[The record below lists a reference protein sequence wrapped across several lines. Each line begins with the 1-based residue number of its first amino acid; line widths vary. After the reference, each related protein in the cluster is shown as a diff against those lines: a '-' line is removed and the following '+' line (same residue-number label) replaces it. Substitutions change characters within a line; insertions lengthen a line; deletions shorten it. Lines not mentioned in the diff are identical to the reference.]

1 MILSLIMMD
10 YYVQKEKGEININF
24 KPYTIIC
31 GHYGCGKTNL
41 SLNIAFDLVAQS
53 KSVTM
58 VDLDIVNPYFRSS
71 DYIEK
76 LKLSGIRMIA
86 PGSSGTTL
94 DMPALPAEIASTFDN
109 NDYIVIDVGGD
120 DAGATALGRFASK
133 IKKIDY
139 DMLYVINKYRP
150 LTAGAKDAVQLLSE
164 IEAASRLKATG
175 IINNS
180 HLMQF
185 TDEETISSTLP
196 FAEETAKALG
206 LPLKFTTAPRE
217 LAQKLNHL
225 NIYPVDIHVKTPW
238 MK

>member
-1 MILSLIMMD
+1 MRQRKDGL
-10 YYVQKEKGEININF
+10 NINF

-41 SLNIAFDLVAQS
+41 SLNIAFDLVSQG

-71 DYIEK
+71 DYIDK
-76 LKLSGIRMIA
+76 LRESGIKMKA

-94 DMPALPAEIASTFDN
+94 DMPALPAEIAATFDSG
-109 NDYIVIDVGGD
+109 DYVLIDVGGD

-133 IKKIDY
+133 IKKLDY
-139 DMLYVINKYRP
+139 DLLYVINKYRP
-150 LTAGAKDAVQLLSE
+150 LTAESKAAAQLLSE

-175 IINNS
+175 VVNNS

-185 TDEETISSTLP
+185 TDEETIVSTLP
-196 FAEETAKALG
+196 FAEETARALG
-206 LPLKFTTAPRE
+206 LPLRFTTAPRDVAE
-217 LAQKLNHL
+217 RLKLD
-225 NIYPVDIHVKTPW
+225 NIYPIDIHVKTPW
-238 MK
+238 MN